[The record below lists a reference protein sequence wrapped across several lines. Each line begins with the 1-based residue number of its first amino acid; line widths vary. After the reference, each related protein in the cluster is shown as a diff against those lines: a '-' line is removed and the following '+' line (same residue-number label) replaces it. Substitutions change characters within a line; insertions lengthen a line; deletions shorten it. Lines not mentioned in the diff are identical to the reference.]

1 MRVVDLI
8 RKKRDGYALT
18 PEEIAFLIRGYTRG
32 EIPDYQMAAFLM
44 ATVWRGMTLEET
56 LALTEEM
63 VRSGYTLDW
72 SHLPE
77 AKVDKHSTGGVGDK
91 TSLVL
96 TPIVAAAGVRVPMI
110 SGRGLAH
117 TGGTLDKL
125 ESIPGFR
132 VQLPVEATRRVV
144 EQVGAVLVGQSEE
157 LVPADRKLYAL
168 RDVTATVECLPLI
181 VASIMSKKI
190 AEGLDALVLDV
201 KVGKGAF
208 MKTETE
214 ARDLAERL
222 VDVGRRLGKRVRA
235 LITDM
240 NQPLG
245 RAIGNALEVIESV
258 ETLKGRGPEDLRTLS
273 LELAAHMLVLGH
285 QATSL
290 EEARERAE
298 RLLHS
303 GAALEKFR
311 QIIEAQ
317 GGDPRIVDD
326 YTRLPQARGRWEYRA
341 DAEGVLVE
349 AHAERL
355 GLASM
360 LLGAGREYVHSDIDH
375 AVGLVLHKK
384 VGERVARG
392 DALCTL
398 YYNSE
403 ERLQRAVEYVR
414 AAFIVGPSAPP
425 PDPLIKAVV

>member
-132 VQLPVEATRRVV
+132 VQLPVEAIRRVV

-317 GGDPRIVDD
+317 GGIRASWTTTRACPRRGADGSIVRMPRACSSKPMRSGSVLRLCCLGPDANT
-326 YTRLPQARGRWEYRA
+326 YTRILITPS
-341 DAEGVLVE
+341 
-349 AHAERL
+349 
-355 GLASM
+355 ASSFIRRS
-360 LLGAGREYVHSDIDH
+360 AS
-375 AVGLVLHKK
+375 A
-384 VGERVARG
+384 
-392 DALCTL
+392 
-398 YYNSE
+398 S
-403 ERLQRAVEYVR
+403 R
-414 AAFIVGPSAPP
+414 AATRCARSTTTARSGFRGPWSMFVPRSSWGLRRLHP
-425 PDPLIKAVV
+425 IP

>member
-1 MRVVDLI
+1 
-8 RKKRDGYALT
+8 
-18 PEEIAFLIRGYTRG
+18 
-32 EIPDYQMAAFLM
+32 
-44 ATVWRGMTLEET
+44 
-56 LALTEEM
+56 
-63 VRSGYTLDW
+63 
-72 SHLPE
+72 
-77 AKVDKHSTGGVGDK
+77 
-91 TSLVL
+91 
-96 TPIVAAAGVRVPMI
+96 
-110 SGRGLAH
+110 
-117 TGGTLDKL
+117 
-125 ESIPGFR
+125 
-132 VQLPVEATRRVV
+132 
-144 EQVGAVLVGQSEE
+144 
-157 LVPADRKLYAL
+157 
-168 RDVTATVECLPLI
+168 
-181 VASIMSKKI
+181 
-190 AEGLDALVLDV
+190 
-201 KVGKGAF
+201 
-208 MKTETE
+208 
-214 ARDLAERL
+214 
-222 VDVGRRLGKRVRA
+222 
-235 LITDM
+235 
-240 NQPLG
+240 
-245 RAIGNALEVIESV
+245 
-258 ETLKGRGPEDLRTLS
+258 
-273 LELAAHMLVLGH
+273 
-285 QATSL
+285 L

-398 YYNSE
+398 HYNSE